1 MESLCEWQATRA
13 KRSRDHDIHCTELNF
28 TEDSLIF
35 TVLGTQCDEY
45 KVQIQENIDL
55 WPPTCTCEDYIW
67 RGGDVLCK
75 HTCFCLRLMGVDEG
89 ALCEL
94 RWEPEDQE
102 SLLEFLCNA
111 PDVVGGT
118 VCELSFEDCNTK

>member
-1 MESLCEWQATRA
+1 MEHWQSVRA

-28 TEDSLIF
+28 TDDCLIF
-35 TVLGTQCDEY
+35 TVLGTQSDEY
-45 KVQIQENIDL
+45 KVEVAEHIDL
-55 WPPTCTCEDYIW
+55 WPPTCTCQDYTW

-75 HTCFCLRLMGVDEG
+75 HICYCLRLMGVEEG

-94 RWEPEDQE
+94 CWEPEDQE